1 MHSVT
6 NGHINQVSKAFFI
19 FTVSTLTG
27 CCPHLRNVGDGRK
40 PHVALTVT
48 TPYEPRSSSHFDVV
62 AGVITRP
69 SQVWSRV
76 GQLVLCKR
84 KLFTKVINHNPGP
97 SLFDKCFPFP
107 FECGKAKRIAQP
119 AAKVCCAD
127 LGPHLNRRKGRPL
140 RGDFLARKC
149 GANPGLGQCQH
160 YPDRLCDIGQRML
173 LFVSAISA
181 SRKEGVR
188 QNDVTDSSSSNIAN
202 ANPLWTTTNYMHL
215 ALIIQV
221 TY

>member
-6 NGHINQVSKAFFI
+6 NRHVNQVSKAFFI
-19 FTVSTLTG
+19 FTMSTLTG

-40 PHVALTVT
+40 PACCPHCHHALWTQ
-48 TPYEPRSSSHFDVV
+48 EQLSHFDVV

-69 SQVWSRV
+69 SQVRSRV

-140 RGDFLARKC
+140 KGDFLARKC

-160 YPDRLCDIGQRML
+160 YPWQTLWHRTTHVI
-173 LFVSAISA
+173 
-181 SRKEGVR
+181 VR
-188 QNDVTDSSSSNIAN
+188 VCNFC
-202 ANPLWTTTNYMHL
+202 L
-215 ALIIQV
+215 
-221 TY
+221 